1 MEIVVVHV
9 MLALIMVTDAIRAGI
24 VYINRSMSILDTK
37 QLYHDKTKNYH
48 LPPTLVCYSLTKT

>member
-1 MEIVVVHV
+1 